1 MNKIF
6 ETAIYPFS
14 PVGIE
19 SIKHEKYMDFPVIYI
34 IYTNNPKKKIAYIGQ
49 SVRVKKRMKDHI
61 KNIKRKDLEN
71 LLLIGHDKFNQSA
84 TYNLETNLINY
95 FIADGSFVLQN
106 RSQITNPVTHNYYQ
120 KSYYNEILFR
130 ELWNILK
137 SDNLVS
143 NSLETI
149 QNKDVFKLS
158 PYKELSESQLILKEK
173 VIDICSKYS
182 KGTEKFVY
190 FIEGDAGTGKSVVL
204 SSIFNTIQ
212 DMAAEKSN
220 DLYGTNNY
228 LLVNHSEMI
237 KTYEKIS
244 ESLPNLKKKNF
255 LKPTSFINNIDKGK
269 NKKAD
274 IVLVDEAHLLLS
286 KQDNYNNF
294 QFENQ
299 LDEIIKRSKI
309 TIVVF
314 DKRQVLKLK
323 SFWDESKLNKIKKN
337 YKNTTEKLTTQF
349 RMKAD
354 GRIIEWIDSFVN
366 KEIKKLPE
374 IDKDSHFGDANP
386 FELRIFDDA
395 SEMYEKIKLKNKEFG
410 LSRVVSTFD
419 YVHKKN
425 GEEYYV
431 EEGDFKLPW
440 NHTNYKDSW
449 AEEKDTINEVGSI
462 YTIQGFD
469 LNYAGVILGPSVT
482 YDKEIN
488 KIKIDHT
495 KYKDSEAFRKR
506 TDLSDKETDEV
517 KEKIILNSINILMK
531 RGIHGLYIYASDDD
545 LRRKLNEMK

>member
-34 IYTNNPKKKIAYIGQ
+34 MYTNNPKKKIAYIGQ

-182 KGTEKFVY
+182 KDTEKFVY

-274 IVLVDEAHLLLS
+274 IVLVDMLP
-286 KQDNYNNF
+286 
-294 QFENQ
+294 
-299 LDEIIKRSKI
+299 
-309 TIVVF
+309 
-314 DKRQVLKLK
+314 LK
-323 SFWDESKLNKIKKN
+323 
-337 YKNTTEKLTTQF
+337 
-349 RMKAD
+349 
-354 GRIIEWIDSFVN
+354 
-366 KEIKKLPE
+366 
-374 IDKDSHFGDANP
+374 
-386 FELRIFDDA
+386 
-395 SEMYEKIKLKNKEFG
+395 
-410 LSRVVSTFD
+410 
-419 YVHKKN
+419 
-425 GEEYYV
+425 
-431 EEGDFKLPW
+431 
-440 NHTNYKDSW
+440 
-449 AEEKDTINEVGSI
+449 
-462 YTIQGFD
+462 
-469 LNYAGVILGPSVT
+469 
-482 YDKEIN
+482 
-488 KIKIDHT
+488 
-495 KYKDSEAFRKR
+495 
-506 TDLSDKETDEV
+506 
-517 KEKIILNSINILMK
+517 
-531 RGIHGLYIYASDDD
+531 
-545 LRRKLNEMK
+545 